1 MNVQTTFEE
10 GEDEYSACHDLS
22 GENYMCHYNKGKGFC
37 EELTCDNSPPKQ
49 CEIFLLLLLTV
60 LRKNV

>member
-22 GENYMCHYNKGKGFC
+22 GENYMCHYNKEKGFC
-37 EELTCDNSPPKQ
+37 EELTCDNSINPVK
-49 CEIFLLLLLTV
+49 T
-60 LRKNV
+60 